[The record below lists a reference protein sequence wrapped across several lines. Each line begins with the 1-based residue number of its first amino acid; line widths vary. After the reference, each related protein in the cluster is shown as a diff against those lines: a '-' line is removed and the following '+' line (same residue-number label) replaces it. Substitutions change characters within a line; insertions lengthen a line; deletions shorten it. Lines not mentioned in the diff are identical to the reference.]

1 MVGVVIAGILA
12 FLAAPAA
19 PFTQA
24 SAAATA
30 TLSPQ
35 AQQQFQAQLQHA
47 LNPSRSALA
56 TNVPWLTHTF
66 AGIFIVS
73 AVLLIVLLAIQT
85 TKQEGL
91 SGTIGGRTESAYR
104 GRFGGDAQ
112 VARFTAY
119 IAISFIFFGTLLSM
133 TGI

>member
-1 MVGVVIAGILA
+1 MILA
-12 FLAAPAA
+12 TAASALPAA
-19 PFTQA
+19 KA
-24 SAAATA
+24 SAAA

-35 AQQQFQAQLQHA
+35 AQQQLQAQLQHA
-47 LNPSRSALA
+47 LNPSRSPLALNA
-56 TNVPWLTHTF
+56 PWLTHAF

-73 AVLLIVLLAIQT
+73 AILLVVLLAIQT

-91 SGTIGGRTESAYR
+91 SGTIGGRMESAYR

-112 VARFTAY
+112 IARVTTY
-119 IAISFIFFGTLLSM
+119 IAVAFIVFGTLLSL

>member
-1 MVGVVIAGILA
+1 MILQSV
-12 FLAAPAA
+12 PAA
-19 PFTQA
+19 TA
-24 SAAATA
+24 KATA

-35 AQQQFQAQLQHA
+35 AQQLFQEQLQHA
-47 LNPSRSALA
+47 LNPSRSPLA

-73 AVLLIVLLAIQT
+73 AVLLIILLAMQT

-91 SGTIGGRTESAYR
+91 SGSIGGRMESAYR

-112 VARFTAY
+112 IARLTAY
-119 IAISFIFFGTLLSM
+119 VAGVFVIFGTVLSL

>member
-1 MVGVVIAGILA
+1 VIPGIMTV
-12 FLAAPAA
+12 LAASAA
-19 PFTQA
+19 PVAAAT
-24 SAAATA
+24 AAATA
-30 TLSPQ
+30 TLNPQ
-35 AQQQFQAQLQHA
+35 ARAQFQQQLQHA

-56 TNVPWLTHTF
+56 MNAPWLSHTF
-66 AGIFIVS
+66 AGCFLAS
-73 AVLLIVLLAIQT
+73 AILLIVLLAIQT

-112 VARFTAY
+112 IARFTAY
-119 IAISFIFFGTLLSM
+119 IAISFIFFGTLLSL